1 MGCFGR
7 PGSMSD
13 KVTEGSDDPTAVTIF
28 GRTYHL
34 RGESDS
40 EYLSEL
46 AELVD
51 GKMREVTEE
60 TETADTLKVSIL
72 ASLNIADDYLR
83 ASRGSP
89 ASSNKAMNK
98 RLAKMVAVLD
108 EALAE
113 SETSPSPR
121 RRRRSGS

>member
-1 MGCFGR
+1 MSET
-7 PGSMSD
+7 GSA
-13 KVTEGSDDPTAVTIF
+13 GSDDPTAVTIF

-34 RGESDS
+34 RGASDND
-40 EYLSEL
+40 YLSEL

-60 TETADTLKVSIL
+60 TDTADTLKVSIL

-83 ASRGSP
+83 ASRGRAPSP
-89 ASSNKAMNK
+89 NRATEM
-98 RLAKMVAVLD
+98 RLANMVSSLD

-113 SETSPSPR
+113 TGTSPSPR

>member
-1 MGCFGR
+1 
-7 PGSMSD
+7 MSD
-13 KVTEGSDDPTAVTIF
+13 TLSAGSDDPTAVTIF

-34 RGESDS
+34 RGASDS
-40 EYLSEL
+40 EYLNEL

-51 GKMREVTEE
+51 AKMREVTAE

-83 ASRGSP
+83 ASRKGP
-89 ASSNKAMNK
+89 HASRGATEK
-98 RLAKMVAVLD
+98 RLVNMVSQLD

-113 SETSPSPR
+113 TETKPSSR
-121 RRRRSGS
+121 RRRRRGS